1 MNIVKGIFNKKFIFF
16 YSFLLL
22 LIVFLYFNNRYDKEE
37 ITYAIIYIFFG
48 MMISLFYIL
57 KDYIYSPD
65 RLNYKQVIMEDALF
79 NHKGEIIEE
88 FEAYPLYHEF
98 VTFHLNRK
106 SEDPYRDTVTSI
118 QAVKYIKNK
127 MVDSLFIPIDPS
139 DPLLKKYTVP
149 LNEAIGRFLRY
160 AGDLPIIIYNQP
172 FTHTYLNVKLDKEVH
187 ISFIDA
193 MKMSKDLYG
202 ITNKPLGHIQ
212 KYLRLYNLSNDQVA
226 GAKVIGAIYLD
237 YIYTVSK
244 YRTKQARRMSKKGQK
259 ITVQPLPEKAPEAIK
274 LTSTEKKTAIVKV
287 TSPEKPVI
295 TKSPASEQKEAIKL
309 NSAEKTTEVLKVTS
323 SENSPKTDIIEKATK
338 KDVIEKENT
347 KDTSFKFD
355 TKVPEEE
362 KRIVTHDDSKEW
374 KHEIKNDL
382 NRFGKSLRHIIADSS
397 SQLQKKLNQK
407 EDTSKNKD
415 SNPKD

>member
-57 KDYIYSPD
+57 KDSIYSPD

-106 SEDPYRDTVTSI
+106 SEDPYRDTVSSI
-118 QAVKYIKNK
+118 QAVKYINNK

-139 DPLLKKYTVP
+139 DVLLKKYTVP

-160 AGDLPIIIYNQP
+160 AGDLPIVIYNQP

-244 YRTKQARRMSKKGQK
+244 YRTKQARIMSKKGQK
-259 ITVQPLPEKAPEAIK
+259 LAAQPLPEKAPDVIK
-274 LTSTEKKTAIVKV
+274 TTSSQKKTEIVK
-287 TSPEKPVI
+287 SPVSEK
-295 TKSPASEQKEAIKL
+295 SEGIKL
-309 NSAEKTTEVLKVTS
+309 NPTDKTPEAVRSTS
-323 SENSPKTDIIEKATK
+323 SEKHPKSDGMNTVSSTDAK
-338 KDVIEKENT
+338 EKESE
-347 KDTSFKFD
+347 KDTSFKLD

-362 KRIVTHDDSKEW
+362 KRIIPHSDTSKW

-382 NRFGKSLRHIIADSS
+382 NRFGKGLHHIIADSS
-397 SQLQKKLNQK
+397 IQLQKKLNHK
-407 EDTSKNKD
+407 EDTVKSKEPD
-415 SNPKD
+415 PKD

>member
-57 KDYIYSPD
+57 KEFIYSPD

-118 QAVKYIKNK
+118 QAVKYINNK

-212 KYLRLYNLSNDQVA
+212 KYLRLYNLSGDKVA

-244 YRTKQARRMSKKGQK
+244 YRTKQARLMSKKGQK
-259 ITVQPLPEKAPEAIK
+259 LTVQPLPEKAPEIIK
-274 LTSTEKKTAIVKV
+274 LTSSEKKT
-287 TSPEKPVI
+287 
-295 TKSPASEQKEAIKL
+295 EA
-309 NSAEKTTEVLKVTS
+309 AKVTS
-323 SENSPKTDIIEKATK
+323 SEKPEIIKLPASEKKEVMKLDSPDKTTEAIKSTSSENPSKT
-338 KDVIEKENT
+338 DVIEKKIA
-347 KDTSFKFD
+347 KDTSFNID

-362 KRIVTHDDSKEW
+362 KRIIPHSDSKEW

-382 NRFGKSLRHIIADSS
+382 NRFGKSIRHIIADSS
-397 SQLQKKLNQK
+397 NQLQKKLNHKADAVKSK
-407 EDTSKNKD
+407 ETD
-415 SNPKD
+415 PKD

>member
-48 MMISLFYIL
+48 IMISLFYIL

-118 QAVKYIKNK
+118 QAVKYINNK

-149 LNEAIGRFLRY
+149 LNEGIGRFLRY

-202 ITNKPLGHIQ
+202 ITNKPLSHIQ
-212 KYLRLYNLSNDQVA
+212 KYLRLYNLSSDQVA

-244 YRTKQARRMSKKGQK
+244 YRTKQARIMSRKGHK
-259 ITVQPLPEKAPEAIK
+259 MTVQPLPEKAPEAIK
-274 LTSTEKKTAIVKV
+274 LTSSEKKTDLVKV
-287 TSPEKPVI
+287 TSSKKPEI
-295 TKSPASEQKEAIKL
+295 IKSSASEEKAVIKL
-309 NSAEKTTEVLKVTS
+309 NSSDKKAEVIKSTISDSQPKTDVIEKET
-323 SENSPKTDIIEKATK
+323 KTDIIEKT
-338 KDVIEKENT
+338 NT

-355 TKVPEEE
+355 TKVAEEE
-362 KRIVTHDDSKEW
+362 KRIVPHSDSKEW

-397 SQLQKKLNQK
+397 SQLQKKLNHK
-407 EDTSKNKD
+407 EDTVKSNEQDPKN
-415 SNPKD
+415 

>member
-106 SEDPYRDTVTSI
+106 SEDPYRDTVISI
-118 QAVKYIKNK
+118 QAVKYINNK
-127 MVDSLFIPIDPS
+127 MVDSLFIPLDPS

-202 ITNKPLGHIQ
+202 ITNKPLSHIQ
-212 KYLRLYNLSNDQVA
+212 KYLRLYNLGSDQVA

-244 YRTKQARRMSKKGQK
+244 YRTKQARLQAKKGQK
-259 ITVQPLPEKAPEAIK
+259 LTVQSLPEKSPEVIK
-274 LTSTEKKTAIVKV
+274 LTSSEKKTDFVRM
-287 TSPEKPVI
+287 TSSEQPEI
-295 TKSPASEQKEAIKL
+295 IKSPASVKTIT
-309 NSAEKTTEVLKVTS
+309 SEKTPKEIKSAPSEKVTKPDAIEKS
-323 SENSPKTDIIEKATK
+323 TKTDVTDKSNE
-338 KDVIEKENT
+338 
-347 KDTSFKFD
+347 KDTAFTYE

-362 KRIVTHDDSKEW
+362 KRILPHSDSKEW
-374 KHEIKNDL
+374 KQEIRNDL
-382 NRFGKSLRHIIADSS
+382 NRFGKSLHHIIADSS
-397 SQLQKKLNQK
+397 SQLSKKLNHK
-407 EDTSKNKD
+407 EDTVKNKETD
-415 SNPKD
+415 PKD

>member
-57 KDYIYSPD
+57 KDFIYSPD

-118 QAVKYIKNK
+118 QAVKYINNK

-139 DPLLKKYTVP
+139 DSLLKMYTVP

-172 FTHTYLNVKLDKEVH
+172 FIHTYLNVKLDKEVH

-212 KYLRLYNLSNDQVA
+212 KYLRLYNLKSD
-226 GAKVIGAIYLD
+226 KIEEEKEIDAIYLD

-244 YRTKQARRMSKKGQK
+244 YRTKQARLMSKNGQK
-259 ITVQPLPEKAPEAIK
+259 LTVQPLPEKAPEVIK
-274 LTSTEKKTAIVKV
+274 LTSSEKKT
-287 TSPEKPVI
+287 
-295 TKSPASEQKEAIKL
+295 EAA
-309 NSAEKTTEVLKVTS
+309 NVTS
-323 SENSPKTDIIEKATK
+323 SEKPEIIKLPASDKKEVMKLNSPDKTTEAIKSTSSENYSKTDVMEKK
-338 KDVIEKENT
+338 NT
-347 KDTSFKFD
+347 KDTSFKIY

-362 KRIVTHDDSKEW
+362 KRIIPHSDSKEW

-382 NRFGKSLRHIIADSS
+382 NRFGKSIRQIIADSS
-397 SQLQKKLNQK
+397 NQLQKKLNHK
-407 EDTSKNKD
+407 EDALKNKEPD
-415 SNPKD
+415 HKD

>member
-22 LIVFLYFNNRYDKEE
+22 LIVFLYFNNRYDKVE
-37 ITYAIIYIFFG
+37 ITYAIIYIIFG

-88 FEAYPLYHEF
+88 FEAYPLYREF
-98 VTFHLNRK
+98 VTFHLNRT
-106 SEDPYRDTVTSI
+106 SEDPYSDTVTSI
-118 QAVKYIKNK
+118 QAVKYLNNK
-127 MVDSLFIPIDPS
+127 MVDSLFIPIAPA
-139 DPLLKKYTVP
+139 DPLLKKYTIP
-149 LNEAIGRFLRY
+149 LNQAVGRFLRY

-172 FTHTYLNVKLDKEVH
+172 FTHTYLNIKLDKEVH

-212 KYLRLYNLSNDQVA
+212 KYLRLYNLGSDQVA

-244 YRTKQARRMSKKGQK
+244 YRTKQARIMARKGQK
-259 ITVQPLPEKAPEAIK
+259 MTAQPLPEKAPETIR
-274 LTSTEKKTAIVKV
+274 LTSSDKDA
-287 TSPEKPVI
+287 
-295 TKSPASEQKEAIKL
+295 KL
-309 NSAEKTTEVLKVTS
+309 NGSARSQTTSTPES
-323 SENSPKTDIIEKATK
+323 IEKNA
-338 KDVIEKENT
+338 
-347 KDTSFKFD
+347 
-355 TKVPEEE
+355 
-362 KRIVTHDDSKEW
+362 
-374 KHEIKNDL
+374 
-382 NRFGKSLRHIIADSS
+382 
-397 SQLQKKLNQK
+397 K
-407 EDTSKNKD
+407 EDTSFHFDEKITEQERQLTSHNDVKEEKDTKNRLNLIGKTISQKAAD
-415 SNPKD
+415 SITHLKKIFSGKEDTLSDKKPDPRD

>member
-37 ITYAIIYIFFG
+37 ITYAIIYIIFG

-57 KDYIYSPD
+57 KDSIYSPD

-118 QAVKYIKNK
+118 QAVKYINNK

-139 DPLLKKYTVP
+139 DVLLKKYTVP

-187 ISFIDA
+187 ISFIDS

-202 ITNKPLGHIQ
+202 ITNKPLSHIQ
-212 KYLRLYNLSNDQVA
+212 KYLRLYNLGNDQVA

-244 YRTKQARRMSKKGQK
+244 YRTKQARIMSKKGQK
-259 ITVQPLPEKAPEAIK
+259 LTAQPLPEKAPEIIR
-274 LTSTEKKTAIVKV
+274 LTSSQKKTENV
-287 TSPEKPVI
+287 
-295 TKSPASEQKEAIKL
+295 
-309 NSAEKTTEVLKVTS
+309 KVTS
-323 SENSPKTDIIEKATK
+323 SEKPEIIKMPASIKPEVINLNAPEKTPEAVRSTSSDKHPKTDITENGTKTVVIKKAT
-338 KDVIEKENT
+338 E
-347 KDTSFKFD
+347 KDTSFKFE

-362 KRIVTHDDSKEW
+362 KRIVPHNDSSEW
-374 KHEIKNDL
+374 KHEIKSDL
-382 NRFGKSLRHIIADSS
+382 NRFGKGLHQIITDSS
-397 SQLQKKLNQK
+397 SQLQKKLNHK

-415 SNPKD
+415 SDPKD

>member
-22 LIVFLYFNNRYDKEE
+22 LLVFLYFNNRYDKEE

-118 QAVKYIKNK
+118 QAVKYINNK

-244 YRTKQARRMSKKGQK
+244 YRTKQARLMSKKGQK
-259 ITVQPLPEKAPEAIK
+259 MNVQPLPEKAPEAIK
-274 LTSTEKKTAIVKV
+274 LTSSEKKT
-287 TSPEKPVI
+287 
-295 TKSPASEQKEAIKL
+295 EAI
-309 NSAEKTTEVLKVTS
+309 KVTS
-323 SENSPKTDIIEKATK
+323 SEKPENIKMPASENPSKTDVVEKSTE
-338 KDVIEKENT
+338 KDVIVKKTT
-347 KDTSFKFD
+347 KDTSVKFD

-362 KRIVTHDDSKEW
+362 KRIIPHSDSKEW

-382 NRFGKSLRHIIADSS
+382 NRFGKSLRQIVADSS
-397 SQLQKKLNQK
+397 NQLQKKLNHK
-407 EDTSKNKD
+407 EDALKNKEPD
-415 SNPKD
+415 HKD

>member
-1 MNIVKGIFNKKFIFF
+1 
-16 YSFLLL
+16 
-22 LIVFLYFNNRYDKEE
+22 
-37 ITYAIIYIFFG
+37 
-48 MMISLFYIL
+48 MISLFYIL

-65 RLNYKQVIMEDALF
+65 RLNYNQVIMEDALF

-98 VTFHLNRK
+98 VTFHLDRK

-118 QAVKYIKNK
+118 QAVKYINHK

-202 ITNKPLGHIQ
+202 INNKPLGQIQ
-212 KYLRLYNLSNDQVA
+212 KYLRLYNLGSDKVA

-244 YRTKQARRMSKKGQK
+244 YRTKQARLMSKKGQK
-259 ITVQPLPEKAPEAIK
+259 LTVQPLPEKAPEAIK
-274 LTSTEKKTAIVKV
+274 LTSSEKKT
-287 TSPEKPVI
+287 
-295 TKSPASEQKEAIKL
+295 EAIKL
-309 NSAEKTTEVLKVTS
+309 TSSEKKTEVVKATSSKQPENIKLPASEKKEVLKSISPDKTTEVIRSTS
-323 SENSPKTDIIEKATK
+323 SVNPQKTDF
-338 KDVIEKENT
+338 VEKENT
-347 KDTSFKFD
+347 KNTSFKID

-362 KRIVTHDDSKEW
+362 KRIVAHSDSKEW

-382 NRFGKSLRHIIADSS
+382 NRFGKSLRHIIVDSS
-397 SQLQKKLNQK
+397 SQLQKKLNHK
-407 EDTSKNKD
+407 EDPSKNKD
-415 SNPKD
+415 SDPKD